1 MKKHKKGKKIKTHFA
16 TVERGNENTSF
27 DEWST
32 TLCGLEYT
40 ENVTNRIEEVT
51 CKKCLRAF
59 PKYNT
64 QMKHISENW
73 SDYF

>member
-1 MKKHKKGKKIKTHFA
+1 MKKTKTHFA
-16 TVERGNENTSF
+16 EVERGNESNPH
-27 DEWST
+27 DEWER

-40 ENVTNRIEEVT
+40 ESPITNKIEEVT

-59 PKYNT
+59 PKYDQ
-64 QMKHISENW
+64 QMKHIGENW

>member
-1 MKKHKKGKKIKTHFA
+1 MKIHFA
-16 TVERGNENTSF
+16 EVERGNESNPH
-27 DEWST
+27 DEWGS

-40 ENVTNRIEEVT
+40 QSPITNKINEVT

-59 PKYNT
+59 PKYDK
-64 QMKHISENW
+64 QMKNIGDNW

>member
-1 MKKHKKGKKIKTHFA
+1 MKKNKTHFA
-16 TVERGNENTSF
+16 EITKANESNSF
-27 DEWST
+27 DEEGT

-40 ENVTNRIEEVT
+40 ESPVTNKIEEVT

-59 PKYNT
+59 PKYDT